1 MTPLETFVYID
12 GCAICSCLVATI
24 GMAVTGSKADL
35 LGLIMLGWL
44 IWLTFVRPS
53 HIIGIGD
60 IQ

>member
-1 MTPLETFVYID
+1 MTPLETFVYAD
-12 GCAICSCLVATI
+12 GGAICSCIITVV

-53 HIIGIGD
+53 YIIGIGD
-60 IQ
+60 MQ